1 MNVTRRRR
9 HPDLNFGKVFGPKD
23 GIRHS
28 TVTHRKSGK
37 PLYRMAMNSARVWT
51 FTFEGELLSIEV
63 GTLGEVRDAVSWDWY
78 RREWEALGY
87 STSRLP
93 IGNARKAQ

>member
-1 MNVTRRRR
+1 MSYRRKR

-28 TVTHRKSGK
+28 TVTHRVSGL
-37 PLYRMAMNSARVWT
+37 PLYRLVMNDKRVWT
-51 FTFEGELLSIEV
+51 YVFEGEPLGTEV

-78 RREWEALGY
+78 RREWEALGHDAGRIR
-87 STSRLP
+87 TA
-93 IGNARKAQ
+93 G